1 MTDRSLYFA
10 DISSNNPLPN
20 LAAYVAAGHKW
31 LARKVTEGTGYRWF
45 EGDAVADE
53 AHQRGLHLFHYHW
66 LTPEPVSAQAAS
78 FIGAVKAHLKPGDKL
93 MTDFERSPQPDPVD
107 SIRAAQIRDF
117 NHLVTTALPD
127 NELTVYTGNW
137 YLDGK
142 PACQAETRRWPVIL
156 SDYTDAADE
165 QINNRYGL
173 DLIVRQLTDRATV
186 PGFSAPVDYN
196 HWLKPPKEEDDMPKW
211 MDDFTSKN
219 DFMEAIADAV
229 LNREVKAKDG
239 TKATIAH
246 FIAQAEI
253 HSRDADKQSTLN
265 QPDKPAHK

>member
-10 DISSNNPLPN
+10 DISSNNPLPD
-20 LAAYVAAGHKW
+20 LAAYVAAGHQW

-53 AHQRGLHLFHYHW
+53 AHRLGLHLFHYHW
-66 LTPEPVSAQAAS
+66 LTPGPAATQAAS

-117 NHLVTTALPD
+117 NHFVTTALPD

-142 PACQAETRRWPVIL
+142 PACQAETRKWPVIL
-156 SDYTDAADE
+156 SDYTDAADA

-196 HWLKPPKEEDDMPKW
+196 HWLKPPKPHDEGFV
-211 MDDFTSKN
+211 MDK
-219 DFMEAIADAV
+219 E
-229 LNREVKAKDG
+229 AKDRFQEIE
-239 TKATIAH
+239 TKI
-246 FIAQAEI
+246 
-253 HSRDADKQSTLN
+253 DALTQKVENLFSHGSDGD
-265 QPDKPAHK
+265 PDQLASIVRQELRAVGLTAKDAK